1 MSMAT
6 EKTKDISKI
15 FAEGTLIDRALRLA
29 VREALRRH
37 KEAGLPIVV
46 WRRGKVVLV
55 PPEKI
60 PVDTRATRRRE
71 DRGRTSRL

>member
-1 MSMAT
+1 MAT

-46 WRRGKVVLV
+46 WRRGKVVLI

>member
-1 MSMAT
+1 MSMAA

-15 FAEGTLIDRALRLA
+15 FAEGKLIDRALRQA

-60 PVDTRATRRRE
+60 PVGAGLRNRKK
-71 DRGRTSRL
+71 GR